1 MKLYTFTPAPNPRK
15 LNTYLGEKGIR
26 IPMVMVNLTQGEN
39 RTPEMLAKNPMGGL
53 PFLELDDGTVLT
65 ESLAIIE
72 YLEELNP
79 DPPMIGTTPVER
91 ALTRRLERICELGVM
106 GRIARIVHN
115 TKSPLPDVVENPEVA
130 EQMRSE
136 LPGPLTVL
144 DDVLAGQPF
153 LGGERPSIADC
164 TLFGAWEFGRMFGVE
179 MDPKFEN
186 LQRWHAAFL
195 SRPSAGW
202 NPDPDAG

>member
-1 MKLYTFTPAPNPRK
+1 MKVYDFPFAPNPRK
-15 LNTYLGEKGIR
+15 LRVYLAEKGIE
-26 IPMVMVNLTQGEN
+26 IPLVEVDLVNGEH
-39 RTPEMLAKNPMGGL
+39 RQPEFLAKNPLGAL
-53 PFLELDDGTVLT
+53 PVLELDDGSVLT

-130 EQMRSE
+130 EQMRNE
-136 LPGPLTVL
+136 LPGPLAVL